1 MLSVSNERER
11 RAAVKPKI
19 LVVDDAI
26 FMRRMISDILVE
38 NGMEVVGEADT
49 GSGAVERYKELKPDL
64 VTMDIIMPEMNGIDA
79 VRQIVSYDSNAKIV
93 ICSALG
99 QQTLVQEAIAAG
111 AKDFLIKP
119 FNPSRVVEVITKIL
133 SHTPVA

>member
-1 MLSVSNERER
+1 M
-11 RAAVKPKI
+11 KPKI

-99 QQTLVQEAIAAG
+99 QQTLVQEAISAG

>member
-1 MLSVSNERER
+1 M
-11 RAAVKPKI
+11 KPRV

-26 FMRRMISDILVE
+26 FMRKMISDILIS

-49 GSGAVERYKELKPDL
+49 GSGAVERYMELKPDL

-79 VRQIVSYDSNAKIV
+79 VRKIIEVDSHARIVM
-93 ICSALG
+93 CSALG
-99 QQTLVQEAIAAG
+99 QQALVQDAMAAG

-119 FNPSRVVEVITKIL
+119 FNPSRVIEIVTKVL
-133 SHTPVA
+133 NQTAVV

>member
-1 MLSVSNERER
+1 M
-11 RAAVKPKI
+11 KPKI

-38 NGMEVVGEADT
+38 NGMEVIGEADT

-64 VTMDIIMPEMNGIDA
+64 VTMDIIMPETNGIDA